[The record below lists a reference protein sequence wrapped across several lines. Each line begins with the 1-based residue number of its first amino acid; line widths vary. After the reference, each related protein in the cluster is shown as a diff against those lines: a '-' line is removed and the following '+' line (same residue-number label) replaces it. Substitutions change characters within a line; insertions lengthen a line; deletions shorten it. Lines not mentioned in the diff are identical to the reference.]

1 VEDWSVNPPKPDI
14 DLMLVS
20 VLQNRFKSITEE
32 MGLTLL
38 RTTRSP
44 ILNEARDFV
53 TGLYDAEGKML
64 EQTEYIPILAF
75 ALQPVCEHIVE
86 RFRGNIH
93 PGDVFIHN
101 DVFTGGNQNADVA
114 LFKPVFAEGRL
125 VGWAACK
132 GHQADIGGNVLG
144 GYNPDAR
151 EVWQEAF
158 RIPPVKIYE
167 RGKLRKDVWDLIFA
181 NIRLKTVEEDIRAH
195 IGACVVGE
203 RGLEGLAGKY
213 GVDALKAHIDFLFDA
228 TEQRMLKEI
237 HDLPN
242 GESSA
247 VSYIFGDGIDES
259 SRHAIRVKV
268 TIGDDHVTYDYTGT
282 DPQTRGF
289 ANAPLS
295 STRSAVMLC
304 TLMIVDP
311 YLPHNDGLLRPIRT
325 IVPEGCFL
333 NAQFPAATTFGNTI
347 AGPNSDAIFR
357 AFAQLVPDRVTAGW
371 NRAMNAAISGYDSR
385 KGRQW
390 ADIFF
395 ISLKGGSGAIEGTD
409 GYDHIGLINC
419 AGGILAQDYEMMEVQ
434 DPIFLL
440 RHEYLCD
447 SAGAGR
453 FRGGLG
459 VVTEFRVLGDRTK
472 LVAFGDGIAPGSE
485 AFGLAGGLPGCLN
498 ELVLRYPDGS
508 TRVAISKEII
518 SEIPAGTV
526 IRQVAGGGGGFGP
539 PLDRQRE
546 KVIAEVEEG
555 LLSLTA
561 ARSQYGLAEVGE

>member
-1 VEDWSVNPPKPDI
+1 MSTSRGDI

-53 TGLYDAEGKML
+53 TGLYNAKGKML

-86 RFRGNIH
+86 TFKGNIY
-93 PGDVFIHN
+93 PGDIFIHN
-101 DVFTGGNQNADVA
+101 DVFTGGNQNSDVA
-114 LFKPVFAEGRL
+114 IFKPVFYEDCL
-125 VGWAACK
+125 VGWSACK
-132 GHQADIGGNVLG
+132 GHQADIGGNVIG

-158 RIPPVKIYE
+158 RIPAVKIYE
-167 RGKLRKDVWDLIFA
+167 AGRLREDVWELVFA

-203 RGLEGLAGKY
+203 RGLEALARKY
-213 GVDALKAHIDFLFDA
+213 GVECLEAHIEYLFDA
-228 TEQRMLKEI
+228 TEQKMLKEI
-237 HDLPN
+237 RSLPK
-242 GESSA
+242 GQASAES
-247 VSYIFGDGIDES
+247 YMFGDGIDES
-259 SRHAIRVKV
+259 RRHAIRVKI
-268 TIGDDHVTYDYTGT
+268 TIEDDRIIYDYTGT
-282 DPQTRGF
+282 DPQTEGF

-311 YLPHNDGLLRPIRT
+311 YLPHNDGLLRPIEV
-325 IVPEGCFL
+325 IVPPGCFL

-347 AGPNSDAIFR
+347 AGPNSDAIFQ
-357 AFAQLVPDRVTAGW
+357 AFAELVPDRVTAGW
-371 NRAMNAAISGYDSR
+371 NRALNAAISGFDTR
-385 KGRQW
+385 RNRRW

-395 ISLKGGSGAIEGTD
+395 IALKGGSGAIAGTD

-434 DPIFLL
+434 DPVFLL
-440 RHEYLCD
+440 KHEYLPD
-447 SAGAGR
+447 SAGPGQ

-459 VVTEFRVLGDRTK
+459 VVTEFRLLGDETK
-472 LVAFGDGIAPGSE
+472 LVVFGDGIAPGSE
-485 AFGLAGGLPGCLN
+485 AFGLAGGMRGCLN
-498 ELVLRYPDGS
+498 ELVLRYPNGS
-508 TRVAISKEII
+508 TRTAISKEII
-518 SEIPAGTV
+518 SDIPGGTV
-526 IRQVAGGGGGFGP
+526 IRQVAGGGGGYGP
-539 PLDRQRE
+539 PKKRPRA
-546 KVIAEVEEG
+546 KVLEEVAEG
-555 LLSLTA
+555 LISVTVAEQL
-561 ARSQYGLAEVGE
+561 YGVGKEIQADAET